1 MARGYDKLYMDIT
14 LEFLGNMVVEKKKQV
29 ECEPNEPMLKEE
41 LTQLER
47 TIGLVEMEKESIE
60 NDK

>member
-29 ECEPNEPMLKEE
+29 ECEPNEPMWKEE
-41 LTQLER
+41 LTQL
-47 TIGLVEMEKESIE
+47 GL
-60 NDK
+60 

>member
-14 LEFLGNMVVEKKKQV
+14 LEFLENMVSEKKKQIKF
-29 ECEPNEPMLKEE
+29 EPKEPMWKEE

-47 TIGLVEMEKESIE
+47 TIGLIEMERESIE
-60 NDK
+60 NV

>member
-14 LEFLGNMVVEKKKQV
+14 LEFLENMVSEKKKQIK
-29 ECEPNEPMLKEE
+29 CEPKEPMWKEE

-47 TIGLVEMEKESIE
+47 TIGLIEMERESIE
-60 NDK
+60 NV